1 MIDRE
6 GVVRFKGS
14 NTFYHIFEKRELE
27 SSFLPF
33 VDEHTI
39 YSDANA
45 TIPKVYLFYKEKMLD
60 LTGMQTIEQLVSIME
75 VEIESLTDT
84 DTIFAV
90 AYQ

>member
-1 MIDRE
+1 
-6 GVVRFKGS
+6 
-14 NTFYHIFEKRELE
+14 
-27 SSFLPF
+27 
-33 VDEHTI
+33 
-39 YSDANA
+39 
-45 TIPKVYLFYKEKMLD
+45 MLD